1 MSKISK
7 ALHLFDW
14 QIIMNDSKDLIATIL
29 RLKES
34 KQKWGIGLLHPE
46 DEGGIILQNVDN

>member
-7 ALHLFDW
+7 ALHLFDL
-14 QIIMNDSKDLIATIL
+14 QIIMIDSKDLIATIL

-34 KQKWGIGLLHPE
+34 EQKWVIELLHPE
-46 DEGGIILQNVDN
+46 DEGGTILQNVDN